1 MSRLGLKAYIFHM
14 LDLAISSPPAPP
26 KAGMFLLTSDPA
38 AAQFMRLLL
47 GLAIQKVDTALWA
60 GTEMERHQTEGHWLS
75 FCRRGGGV
83 LQVKG
88 SNEVSRSLLAVI

>member
-60 GTEMERHQTEGHWLS
+60 GAEMERHQTEGHWLP
-75 FCRRGGGV
+75 FYRGGGGV
-83 LQVKG
+83 PQVKG

>member
-1 MSRLGLKAYIFHM
+1 MSRLGLKAYVFHM
-14 LDLAISSPPAPP
+14 LDLAVSTPPAPP

-60 GTEMERHQTEGHWLS
+60 GAEMEWHQTEGTTGTRS
-75 FCRRGGGV
+75 AVQGGGV
-83 LQVKG
+83 PQV
-88 SNEVSRSLLAVI
+88 